1 MQTVKVK
8 VKTKQKVKLRNWA
21 AYDLY
26 RKDEELLFLER
37 AREVVWSID
46 APWEPKSGGENG
58 GRPPYPS
65 RAMVMCALLKEK
77 FGFDYRSMESHLRA
91 RPDLLKI
98 MEIDRAPSKSVI
110 HDGVK
115 KIPGRYL
122 KRVNAMLVEPLE
134 SKKGI

>member
-1 MQTVKVK
+1 M
-8 VKTKQKVKLRNWA
+8 QKVRTKAQVRARNWP

-26 RKDEELLFLER
+26 RKDEEMLFLEK
-37 AREVVWSID
+37 AKQVVWSMD
-46 APWEPKSGGENG
+46 TPWEPKSGGKNG
-58 GRPPYPS
+58 GRPAFPL

-77 FGFDYRSMESHLRA
+77 FGFDYRSLESHLRA

-115 KIPGRYL
+115 RIPEKYL
-122 KRVNAMLVEPLE
+122 KKVNRMLVEPL
-134 SKKGI
+134 KKGI

>member
-1 MQTVKVK
+1 MQKL
-8 VKTKQKVKLRNWA
+8 KTGAKQKAKPRNWP

-26 RKDEELLFLER
+26 RKDEEALFLEK
-37 AREVVWSID
+37 AKLVVWSMD

-58 GRPPYPS
+58 GRTPYPP

-77 FGFDYRSMESHLRA
+77 FRFDYRSMESHLRA

-110 HDGVK
+110 HDAAK
-115 KIPGRYL
+115 KIPEKYL
-122 KRVNAMLVEPLE
+122 KRVNSMLVEPLE